1 MNIISNSIKNTD
13 NGFIRVQI
21 KSYDEKD
28 KIILKKSKFIKEFC
42 RPNVKESICD
52 CNRPD
57 KLNKRLNIKSLKMK
71 KHNNNK

>member
-28 KIILKKSKFIKEFC
+28 KIILKK
-42 RPNVKESICD
+42 
-52 CNRPD
+52 
-57 KLNKRLNIKSLKMK
+57 NKS
-71 KHNNNK
+71 